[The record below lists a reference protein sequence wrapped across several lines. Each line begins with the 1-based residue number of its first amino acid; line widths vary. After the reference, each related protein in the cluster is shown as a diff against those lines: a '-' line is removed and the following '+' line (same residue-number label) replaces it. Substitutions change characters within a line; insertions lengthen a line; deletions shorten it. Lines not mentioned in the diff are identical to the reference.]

1 MGHASGVMPP
11 LVSPKNLEMKKSL
24 IAWGVTA
31 LVGSLGSIGVVGM
44 AHAQAVPAATQLKES
59 SDGIGH
65 ILLVPYY
72 TVQEGNATL
81 LNIVNTDKTNGKA
94 IKIRF
99 RGASNADDVLSFT
112 VYLSPNDVWAAEVS
126 QNPATGLARLYT
138 PDDSCAPPAAINRDF
153 NPIRVNHVA
162 NETRE
167 GYVEIQTMA
176 DVVPGTDVFTAINH
190 VDGKLPA
197 PCTGN
202 VPVPLVLRSLMSEA
216 GVAAAGF
223 GAPTT
228 GLFANWSI
236 FNVADATSWSGNAT
250 AIVAVD
256 NNGTAAAAKMVLHP
270 QYSGLTSEKI
280 SDLTTDPLMLSG
292 VQTAQLLDFP
302 DLSTPY
308 VAGVTPA
315 QQVAMLSAAL
325 AKSSVRNEYF
335 TDSTVAA
342 STDWVFTLPTR
353 RYSVTMD
360 YAADVR
366 AFAPRS
372 ADYFTSANSSIWSV
386 DGIRRICLSGS
397 DKDFWSRSSQQW
409 IDPGLGIEPRSNTF
423 HLCGAVSVWSINAGD
438 TQDNSALAAGVI
450 RTNYELDAADGWG
463 ELRTPGIS
471 NLGLPVLGAAFAK
484 ATSTNIGAGVSGNFG
499 LVWEHR
505 YTRPG
510 GVVH

>member
-31 LVGSLGSIGVVGM
+31 LIGSLGSIGVVGM

-99 RGASNADDVLSFT
+99 RGASNADDVFSFT
-112 VYLSPNDVWAAEVS
+112 VYLSPNDVWAAEIS
-126 QNPATGLARLYT
+126 QNPDTGLARLYT

-153 NPIRVNHVA
+153 NPIRVNHVP

-167 GYVEIQTMA
+167 GYIEIQTMA
-176 DVVPGTDVFTAINH
+176 DVVPGTDVFNAINH
-190 VDGKLPA
+190 VNGKLPA

-202 VPVPLVLRSLMSEA
+202 VPTPTALRNLMTEA
-216 GVAAAGF
+216 GVASAGF

-236 FNVADATSWSGNAT
+236 FNVAEATSWSGSAT
-250 AIVAVD
+250 AVVAVD
-256 NNGTAAAAKMVLHP
+256 DMGVAAAAKMVLFP
-270 QYSGLTSEKI
+270 QYSGLPSAKLA
-280 SDLTTDPLMLSG
+280 DLTTDPLMLIG
-292 VQTAQLLDFP
+292 KQPYTLLDFP

-315 QQVAMLSAAL
+315 EQVAKLSAAL
-325 AKSSVRNEYF
+325 AKSNVRNEYF

-360 YAADVR
+360 YSTLIR

-372 ADYFTSANSSIWSV
+372 ADYFTAANSNIWSTS
-386 DGIRRICLSGS
+386 GAPRICVSGTE
-397 DKDFWSRSSQQW
+397 KDFWSRASQKW
-409 IDPGLGIEPRSNTF
+409 IDPGLGIEPRSSAF

-438 TQDNSALAAGVI
+438 TVDNSALAANIVRG
-450 RTNYELDAADGWG
+450 NYELDAADGWG
-463 ELRTPGIS
+463 ELRTPGVGDM
-471 NLGLPVLGAAFAK
+471 GLPLIGAAFAK

-510 GVVH
+510 GVVR